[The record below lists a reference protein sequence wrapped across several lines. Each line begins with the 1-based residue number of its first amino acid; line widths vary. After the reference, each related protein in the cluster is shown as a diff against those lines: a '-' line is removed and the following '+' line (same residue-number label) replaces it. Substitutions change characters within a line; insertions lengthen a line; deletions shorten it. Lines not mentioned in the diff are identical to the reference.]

1 MGRRIIMQSIK
12 NLIDDYREERKNF
25 ALKYKI
31 TKNANILLFK
41 EL

>member
-1 MGRRIIMQSIK
+1 MRRRIIMQSIK

-25 ALKYKI
+25 ALKYERN
-31 TKNANILLFK
+31 KNTNILLSQ